1 MHRISALFQ
10 TLGSDRSLLT
20 LFSLL
25 VKTVVSPWFVNAFFK
40 QAIKFFGYVRFF
52 KWFVDVSFKLN
63 KHDLSRYS
71 LVSSKCR
78 IIEGT
83 PIWNT
88 ADKVWLRIC
97 QKSLFLAQQKP
108 IYVFWTFFNT
118 IFEDRTHTLDN
129 VYLCFRSRD
138 WEIDSVVHLRFR

>member
-52 KWFVDVSFKLN
+52 K
-63 KHDLSRYS
+63 
-71 LVSSKCR
+71 
-78 IIEGT
+78 
-83 PIWNT
+83 
-88 ADKVWLRIC
+88 
-97 QKSLFLAQQKP
+97 
-108 IYVFWTFFNT
+108 
-118 IFEDRTHTLDN
+118 
-129 VYLCFRSRD
+129 
-138 WEIDSVVHLRFR
+138 